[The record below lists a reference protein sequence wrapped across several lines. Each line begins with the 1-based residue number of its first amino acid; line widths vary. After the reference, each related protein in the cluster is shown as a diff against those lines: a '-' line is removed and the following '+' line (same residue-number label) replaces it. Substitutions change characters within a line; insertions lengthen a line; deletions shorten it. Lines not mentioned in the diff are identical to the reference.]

1 MPPTDPDQSAEPGQA
16 AGETE
21 HWLRSRGLPSF
32 VSPRR
37 LTSLLVARTAPFIT
51 LLSCVDLAGWLLDHT
66 KVSLDSG
73 APAAGVAVLAVTG
86 LGLIVLLLTPV
97 AAFLCSGAWL
107 RSFPRGMT
115 VAGWMILAYYVAV
128 APWLAG
134 HPPAAG
140 SSPLEGT
147 GALLGTARSAITA
160 GLSLAATGLGLGSLA
175 SWSLRSAVRQL
186 SALGELTTR
195 ALPLL
200 MLVVVVSF
208 FSRTLWEVTNAM
220 STERLAGVV
229 AFFVVLGL
237 IFIVP
242 VTRRETVGLE
252 NTGPPL
258 SRLEYLNVTTVL
270 VLAQGF
276 QVAVFSGPVCLF
288 LTALG
293 QIAFSGAVL
302 DVWLGPGR
310 EQLEVAGIR
319 LPVDAAL
326 VKTAV
331 FLSCVSSLNFLISAT
346 TTASYR
352 SAFYDP
358 LFEDA
363 RQALEVRAGQL
374 APAGRKTGTE
384 IVVEWE

>member
-1 MPPTDPDQSAEPGQA
+1 MFGDDER
-16 AGETE
+16 
-21 HWLRSRGLPSF
+21 WLRAHGLPAF
-32 VSPRR
+32 VVRHRR
-37 LTSLLVARTAPFIT
+37 ASQLVARTAPFIL
-51 LLSCVDLAGWLLDHT
+51 LLSSADLGAWMIDHATVSLNSSSPLAGLGALL
-66 KVSLDSG
+66 L
-73 APAAGVAVLAVTG
+73 TG
-86 LGLIVLLLTPV
+86 LGLIVLLLTPI
-97 AAFLCSGAWL
+97 AAFLRSGAWL
-107 RSFPRGMT
+107 RSAPRGMT
-115 VAGWMILAYYVAV
+115 VAGWMLLTYYVAV

-140 SSPLEGT
+140 SSPPEGT
-147 GALLGTARSAITA
+147 GALLGTARAAITA

-175 SWSLRSAVRQL
+175 SWSLRSAIRQFK
-186 SALGELTTR
+186 ALGELTTR

-220 STERLAGVV
+220 SPERLAGVV
-229 AFFVVLGL
+229 AFFVALGL

-252 NTGPPL
+252 NAGPPL
-258 SRLEYLNVTTVL
+258 SRLEQLNVTTVL

-276 QVAVFSGPVCLF
+276 QVAVFSGLVCLF

-302 DVWLGPGR
+302 DAWLGPGR

-319 LPVDAAL
+319 FPVDAAL

-363 RQALEVRAGQL
+363 RQALEVRAAHL
-374 APAGRKTGTE
+374 APAGRKTGPE

>member
-1 MPPTDPDQSAEPGQA
+1 MLTDPSRAEPEHGGD
-16 AGETE
+16 GEAE
-21 HWLRSRGLPSF
+21 RWLRSRGLPWF
-32 VSPRR
+32 VAPGQRA
-37 LTSLLVARTAPFIT
+37 LLLVARTAPFIT
-51 LLSCVDLAGWLLDHT
+51 LLSSYDLAGWMVDHT
-66 KVSLDSG
+66 RISLDSG
-73 APAAGVAVLAVTG
+73 APVAGF
-86 LGLIVLLLTPV
+86 VLLVLTGFGLVVLFLAP
-97 AAFLCSGAWL
+97 ALAFLCSSAWL
-107 RSFPRGMT
+107 SSSPRGMT
-115 VAGWMILAYYVAV
+115 VAGWMLLAYYVVV

-134 HPPAAG
+134 HPLADG
-140 SSPLEGT
+140 SSPLEST
-147 GALLGTARSAITA
+147 GALLGTVRAAGTA
-160 GLSLAATGLGLGSLA
+160 ALALTATGLGLGSLA
-175 SWSLRSAVRQL
+175 SWSLRSAIRQL
-186 SALGELTTR
+186 RALGELTTR

-229 AFFVVLGL
+229 AFFVALGL
-237 IFIVP
+237 FFIVP

-258 SRLEYLNVTTVL
+258 SRLEHLNVTTVL

-276 QVAVFSGPVCLF
+276 QVAIFSGLVCLF

-293 QIAFSGAVL
+293 QIAFSGGLL
-302 DVWLGPGR
+302 DSWLGPGR
-310 EQLEVAGIR
+310 EPLELAGIR

-346 TTASYR
+346 TTAAYR

-363 RQALEVRAGQL
+363 RQALEVRAGHR
-374 APAGRKTGTE
+374 ASAVGKIGPE
-384 IVVEWE
+384 IVAKRE